1 MLFIPF
7 VHNVHE
13 LEKRVQGRMNQFG
26 NPPCKTINEACQK
39 SYGYNMLLVLDS
51 QLFEKIVFE
60 SNVQLS
66 YVMMTLERINVRG
79 SITYHSMF

>member
-51 QLFEKIVFE
+51 QL
-60 SNVQLS
+60 L
-66 YVMMTLERINVRG
+66 L
-79 SITYHSMF
+79 